1 MLYFDGW
8 TRTSEIEAFLFLFS
22 VDFLCFLFS
31 LSLLF
36 CSLFHASFHVC
47 FGFFFLQYFHLI
59 LRFGIFICLGFWIDV
74 CVLSNVYAFWH
85 CFVIVGCRRI
95 KKNIIYGKI
104 RFFYMPFIQEK
115 ISSKYFRFV
124 QFQEFDNLKLISQ
137 YVNQLCV
144 NIDCITVITIQTSL
158 VFTHFSIIFT
168 TSSCLLMIGVYS
180 NTRTHF

>member
-104 RFFYMPFIQEK
+104 RFFTCHSYRKKYHPNIFASFNFKSSTIWSWYRNMWINYAW
-115 ISSKYFRFV
+115 ISIVLPWLLFKHRWFSH
-124 QFQEFDNLKLISQ
+124 ISQ
-137 YVNQLCV
+137 L
-144 NIDCITVITIQTSL
+144 
-158 VFTHFSIIFT
+158 F
-168 TSSCLLMIGVYS
+168 LLHPVVY
-180 NTRTHF
+180 